1 MLSGRRAAG
10 AALGA
15 EAAGGAKAAS
25 CWERPHDALG
35 EERAHRDRVP
45 ATTRMS
51 SSFDEQTV
59 SRVVHRADDS
69 QLPLYSGS
77 ARILRLFSPPR

>member
-1 MLSGRRAAG
+1 MLSGRGPAG

-15 EAAGGAKAAS
+15 EAAGCAKAAS
-25 CWERPHDALG
+25 CWERRHDALG
-35 EERAHRDRVP
+35 EERAHRDRV
-45 ATTRMS
+45 ARHHADV

-69 QLPLYSGS
+69 QLPSYSGS

>member
-1 MLSGRRAAG
+1 MLSGLGPAG

-15 EAAGGAKAAS
+15 EAAGCAKAAS
-25 CWERPHDALG
+25 CWERRHDALG
-35 EERAHRDRVP
+35 ESVRTVTVSP

-59 SRVVHRADDS
+59 SPVVLRADDS

>member
-1 MLSGRRAAG
+1 MLSGRGPAG

-15 EAAGGAKAAS
+15 EAAGCAKAAS
-25 CWERPHDALG
+25 CWETAI
-35 EERAHRDRVP
+35 
-45 ATTRMS
+45 TRMS

-59 SRVVHRADDS
+59 SRVVHRADDT

-77 ARILRLFSPPR
+77 ARILRLFSPQR